1 MNQSLKYQLLKLFKK
16 YRMKN
21 KSQNKKFLLIYILI
35 IVILIISNVF
45 FIFKINQNNYKKVV
59 NQYPYIDF
67 SRNFSLQKDYITNI
81 QPLREKLNEL
91 ALNYPKENISIY
103 VEYLNTGANIAI
115 NQDTYIF
122 PASLLKL
129 PIALTVM
136 KKVELG
142 EWTLDNELVLFEE
155 DKDGKSGDESHLLS
169 KDVTGS
175 RYTIRDL
182 LISSL
187 RDSDNTAF
195 NILYRNISDNELEKF
210 IDSIGL
216 DKITNGD
223 GKISS
228 KEYSRILRSL
238 YTASFLKRDNA
249 QLILKWLDDSSFDS
263 FLSSG
268 LPKEISFSHKYGEN
282 LEQRVFADSG
292 IVYIPN
298 RPYIISVMIKGDDKN
313 DLVNEKTKAENLMK
327 EISEFT
333 YNYFSSYNN

>member
-1 MNQSLKYQLLKLFKK
+1 MKK
-16 YRMKN
+16 NLHNKN
-21 KSQNKKFLLIYILI
+21 YILI
-35 IVILIISNVF
+35 IIIIILIISNVF
-45 FIFKINQNNYKKVV
+45 FILKFNQNNYIKVV

-91 ALNYPKENISIY
+91 ALNYPKDNISIY
-103 VEYLNTGANIAI
+103 VEYLNTGANISI
-115 NQDTYIF
+115 NPDTYIF

-129 PIALTVM
+129 PIALAVM
-136 KKVELG
+136 KKVEIG
-142 EWTLDNELVLFEE
+142 EWNLDSELVLFEE
-155 DKDGKSGDESHLLS
+155 DKDGKSGDEEHLLS
-169 KDVTGS
+169 KDATGS
-175 RYTIRDL
+175 RYSIRDL
-182 LISSL
+182 LIYSL

-195 NILYRNISDNELEKF
+195 NILYRNISDSELESF
-210 IDSIGL
+210 VLATGL
-216 DKITNGD
+216 DKITDKD
-223 GKISS
+223 GKISA

-238 YTASFLKRDNA
+238 YAASFLKRDNA
-249 QLILKWLDDSSFDS
+249 QLVLKWLDDSNFDK

-313 DLVNEKTKAENLMK
+313 DLLEEKKKAENLMK